1 MDMVKKI
8 SSRWTKAI
16 SLPNLS
22 PSDSIQLEFMQR
34 FGYLDT
40 RTVPASGAGGA
51 ALEIAALYSETAV
64 TQAIKS
70 VQRFAALQETGV
82 MDDETIKVSAP
93 PVEIFK
99 TT

>member
-1 MDMVKKI
+1 
-8 SSRWTKAI
+8 
-16 SLPNLS
+16 
-22 PSDSIQLEFMQR
+22 MQR

-40 RTVPASGAGGA
+40 VPAAAGAGSVG
-51 ALEIAALYSETAV
+51 ALEIGALYSETAV

-93 PVEIFK
+93 GMKYSRRNEQ
-99 TT
+99 